1 MKQTIITMLLVLVT
15 LTAAAQDKEKKER
28 LAENFFNAKVNE
40 LALRL
45 DMTAEQ
51 KEKFIPIYRRY
62 NDEMKA
68 VMGPR
73 KLGNHHPNHKKLP
86 KNMKKHEDCQNH
98 QECQDGQKCKDEQKC
113 KGEKKERKQM
123 TDEEQLAFTKKKLE
137 KQQQAQAIRLKYV
150 DEFSTVLSAQQVN
163 QFFEVEKDIT
173 RMMAKRRSHH
183 GGPHHCLPEKG
194 QRPQGKPEKPQK

>member
-1 MKQTIITMLLVLVT
+1 MKQTLITMLLILVT

-51 KEKFIPIYRRY
+51 KDKFIPVYRRY
-62 NDEMKA
+62 NDEMKT
-68 VMGPR
+68 VLGPR
-73 KLGNHHPNHKKLP
+73 KLGNHHPKHKHHP
-86 KNMKKHEDCQNH
+86 KDMKKREDCQNH
-98 QECQDGQKCKDEQKC
+98 QECQDGQKCQ
-113 KGEKKERKQM
+113 GEPNHKKQM
-123 TDEEQLAFTKKKLE
+123 TDEEQLARTKQRLE

-173 RMMAKRRSHH
+173 KMMMKRRTHYA
-183 GGPHHCLPEKG
+183 GPHHCLPEKG
-194 QRPQGKPEKPQK
+194 QRPQGKPEKPQN

>member
-1 MKQTIITMLLVLVT
+1 MKQTIITMLLMLVT
-15 LTAAAQDKEKKER
+15 LTVAAQDKEKKER
-28 LAENFFNAKVNE
+28 LAENFFNAKVSE

-73 KLGNHHPNHKKLP
+73 KLGNYHPKPKKLP
-86 KNMKKHEDCQNH
+86 KDMKKHEDCQNN

-113 KGEKKERKQM
+113 QGEKKGRKQM
-123 TDEEQLAFTKKKLE
+123 TDEEQLARTKQRLE

-173 RMMAKRRSHH
+173 KMMMKRRTHYA
-183 GGPHHCLPEKG
+183 GPHHCFPEKG
-194 QRPQGKPEKPQK
+194 QRPQGKPEKPQN